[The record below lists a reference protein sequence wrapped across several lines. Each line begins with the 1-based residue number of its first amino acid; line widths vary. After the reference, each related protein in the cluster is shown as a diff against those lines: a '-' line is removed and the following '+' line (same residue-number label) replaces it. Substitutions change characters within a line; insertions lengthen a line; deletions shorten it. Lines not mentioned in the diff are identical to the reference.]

1 MLWLLGRPKPML
13 TETEIRQARD
23 GLVAILAAVDAGE
36 ITATADQRA
45 NLDGALS
52 TLELLAR

>member
-1 MLWLLGRPKPML
+1 ML

-23 GLVAILAAVDAGE
+23 GLAAILAAVDAGE
-36 ITATADQRA
+36 ITATADQRT